1 MGKSISN
8 LKAISSISKALD
20 EIIGARIDGAYSL
33 SLYTRCDI
41 LPGVSQLANEP
52 AIVLVLG
59 IWIQKSI
66 L

>member
-1 MGKSISN
+1 M
-8 LKAISSISKALD
+8 SSISKALD